1 MTYFWAILLL
11 AIDQGAKLLIQTR
24 MEIGESIP
32 VFGPYFQLT
41 FHRNPGAAWGM
52 LAGQR
57 WFLAAIGVI
66 AIVAISAFLRRVSN
80 RWLRLGLVFILGG
93 AMGNT
98 IDRILWGS
106 VVDFFDI
113 RIIQY
118 PIFNTADVFLVF
130 GVVLAIMGTWRDTRK
145 EDVADGS

>member
-1 MTYFWAILLL
+1 MTYFWALLLL

-57 WFLAAIGVI
+57 WLLAGSGVI
-66 AIVAISAFLRRVSN
+66 VMVAISAFLRRVAN

-98 IDRILWGS
+98 SDPVGLRG
-106 VVDFFDI
+106 
-113 RIIQY
+113 
-118 PIFNTADVFLVF
+118 
-130 GVVLAIMGTWRDTRK
+130 
-145 EDVADGS
+145 